1 MPANSCADDLA
12 RACVRA
18 QAELRRAG
26 RVLHDDIG
34 SLLAVAGVRLQL
46 LRMDVPD
53 LSERTQE
60 LGQALDHAMEA
71 VRGLSRDLDPSPVRR
86 LGLKNSLLSLAERHN
101 DAQRLQ
107 VTLSYTA
114 SCVLPPEIA
123 EVIYEAASH
132 AIAAAAARKDVT
144 RIRISAAGTRGATV
158 RIADNGR
165 KPAHISSLGAV
176 AMLARHAGIS
186 FEATTKKGT
195 IVSIRYA
202 NRRTSGG

>member
-1 MPANSCADDLA
+1 
-12 RACVRA
+12 
-18 QAELRRAG
+18 
-26 RVLHDDIG
+26 
-34 SLLAVAGVRLQL
+34 
-46 LRMDVPD
+46 
-53 LSERTQE
+53 
-60 LGQALDHAMEA
+60 
-71 VRGLSRDLDPSPVRR
+71 
-86 LGLKNSLLSLAERHN
+86 
-101 DAQRLQ
+101 
-107 VTLSYTA
+107 
-114 SCVLPPEIA
+114 VLPPEIA